1 MSQYRRVYQRGGCY
15 FFTVVTFKRFK
26 YLAKPENIQR
36 LRDAFRHVML
46 RYPFHMDA
54 IVVLP
59 NHLHCIWMLPE
70 GDNDFS
76 VRWRLIKRYF
86 SIGINVPLTKRGEKK
101 VWQRR
106 FWEHLIRDEKDWQ
119 RHMDY
124 IHYNPVKHGFVTK
137 PIDWPYSSFEMAIK
151 QGLYEKDWGSNEPVT
166 IEDMGFE

>member
-1 MSQYRRVYQRGGCY
+1 
-15 FFTVVTFKRFK
+15 
-26 YLAKPENIQR
+26 
-36 LRDAFRHVML
+36 
-46 RYPFHMDA
+46 MDA

-59 NHLHCIWMLPE
+59 NHLHCIWILPE

-124 IHYNPVKHGFVTK
+124 IHYNPVKHGFVES
-137 PIDWPYSSFEMAIK
+137 PIEWPHSSLETAVK
-151 QGLYEKDWGSNEPVT
+151 QGLYERNWGGSEPVALK
-166 IEDMGFE
+166 DMDFE